1 MSLES
6 KQHTSY
12 ATEGDEA
19 VAKLSAFWE
28 RYGRILLGVVAVIAV
43 VTVGAFYY
51 LRGRGEQESAA
62 AGKLAEASLLYWQG
76 DYTRSADAAK
86 QVSTQYGSTSSGVD
100 AHRILGDNA
109 FWSGDFKTAVSEYR
123 TYLAKAPA
131 GVLQDSGRRSLAY
144 ALESGGQT
152 AEAAKTYES
161 LVGKID
167 RSSSGE
173 FLYAAAR
180 CYQQMGQPAQALD
193 RLKRLEAEFG
203 ETSYAAMARLKIAE
217 LEAAS
222 SH

>member
-6 KQHTSY
+6 KQHSSF
-12 ATEGDEA
+12 ATDSDEA

-43 VTVGAFYY
+43 LTVGTFYY

-76 DYTRSADAAK
+76 DYTRSTDVAK
-86 QVSTQYGSTSSGVD
+86 QVSTQYASTASGVD

-109 FWSGDFKTAVSEYR
+109 FWSGDFKTAVTEYR
-123 TYLAKAPA
+123 AYLAKAPA

-144 ALESGGQT
+144 ALESGGET
-152 AEAAKTYES
+152 PEAAKTYES

-180 CYQQMGQPAQALD
+180 CYLQMGQPAQALE